1 MPSQSHRDAATT
13 RESAAPA
20 PVSTPRSAASARGN
34 GYKQEALASESAA
47 LVERE
52 APSAASGQPDWL
64 AELLAYA
71 PTPEEG
77 GGAWADVIARV
88 DTLAAPGQI
97 QADPGQM
104 QAAPFQLPAGVKI
117 IEGASG
123 ELRVWPAIKADEVSA
138 LLAQAGMSLEALRH
152 LAEKGGP
159 RPAPPPTGGGGGET
173 PTSGTISA
181 AGAADLNRLA
191 QAASKPWY
199 SAPRGKCYRAVAG
212 FDSNAY
218 MNRAGGRWKA
228 LADRIPSDHAMW
240 AVSFAH
246 WLQETAH
253 GRRAAAEL
261 GFVILESDGKTRL
274 GDFLKARPELRGA
287 IVVTPYGQE
296 GTASREW
303 NAAAHYGQKWGAGV
317 GDISVVTEIGEKGA
331 THVADGQV
339 RHDNATM
346 WWIVHPK

>member
-1 MPSQSHRDAATT
+1 MPSQSHRAATT
-13 RESAAPA
+13 TREPAAPA
-20 PVSTPRSAASARGN
+20 PVSTPRSAGSARGN
-34 GYKQEALASESAA
+34 GYIQEALAAESAA
-47 LVERE
+47 LVEQQ
-52 APSAASGQPDWL
+52 SASPAQSQPDWL

-77 GGAWADVIARV
+77 GGAWSEVIARV
-88 DTLAAPGQI
+88 DSLADPGQT

-104 QAAPFQLPAGVKI
+104 QVAPLQLPAGVKI
-117 IEGASG
+117 IEGANG
-123 ELRVWPAIKADEVSA
+123 ELRVWPGIKAGEVSA
-138 LLAQAGMSLEALRH
+138 ILAEAGMSLEALRP

-159 RPAPPPTGGGGGET
+159 RPAPAGGGEA

-191 QAASKPWY
+191 AAASQPWY

-212 FDSNAY
+212 FDSNSY
-218 MNRAGGRWKA
+218 MNKAGGRWKA